1 MGRLTPYIFF
11 LLAVIAFG
19 MIALEPDD
27 SWQSDEVELLDA
39 VLITGGVLIGA
50 HLLRLAATKLYERWK
65 SRRQ

>member
-50 HLLRLAATKLYERWK
+50 HVLRLAATKLYEGWK